1 MDKNNSSGSVSRYF
15 LEFIN
20 LPRHILFA
28 AFAIS
33 AAASFLLFGYEFIR
47 AVSESLF
54 IAAYTAENLPRVMAA
69 VLPGLLLLLYIYGRL
84 LSWLGATR
92 TLAITSVLSGVLIL
106 GTYIAL
112 LNGIDFAAAI
122 IYVFREAYIVIVLEQ
137 FWSFVNSTLT
147 TKQAKTINGP
157 FCAIASVG
165 SVVGGLLVNRWAE
178 TLGSETLLLFTT
190 ASLIPAAIFGV
201 IAYNL
206 AGEPKPAVAEE
217 GGRRGHLGVKT
228 LFSSRYLVFIG
239 LLILSTQVISTVLVI
254 RFDGLVEKEIL
265 NTDTMTA
272 YFGKFYAGLAAIA
285 AVLQLIVV
293 PIALRFVSI
302 RIIHI
307 GIPIVH
313 LVNGL
318 ILTLTPSLRAGSR
331 AFLMFKALDYSLFRA
346 GKELFYMPLSYD
358 ERYRAKQIIDSFLYR
373 SGKSGS
379 ASVIALIGVVV
390 KTIPGAVYSIAAMV
404 ASCIWGGLILNLTSQ
419 YQKIEKTD
427 KNVDNN
433 TDIV

>member
-1 MDKNNSSGSVSRYF
+1 MDKNNSSESVFRYF
-15 LEFIN
+15 SEFVD

-33 AAASFLLFGYEFIR
+33 AAASFLLCGYEFIR

-54 IAAYTAENLPRVMAA
+54 IAAYTAENLPRVLAA
-69 VLPGLLLLLYIYGRL
+69 VLPGLLLVLYIYGRL
-84 LSWLGATR
+84 LSWLGAKR
-92 TLAITSVLSGVLIL
+92 TLAISAVLSGTLIL
-106 GTYIAL
+106 GCYFAL
-112 LNGIDFAAAI
+112 LSGVRFATAI
-122 IYVFREAYIVIVLEQ
+122 LYVFREAYIVIVIEQ

-165 SVVGGLLVNRWAE
+165 SVVGGLLVSRWAE
-178 TLGSETLLLFTT
+178 TLGSETLLLFTA

-206 AGEPKPAVAEE
+206 GGEPKPSAAEE
-217 GGRRGHLGVKT
+217 GGRLGHLGVKT

-239 LLILSTQVISTVLVI
+239 LLILCTQTISTVLII

-272 YFGKFYAGLAAIA
+272 YFGKFYATLGAIS

-293 PIALRFVSI
+293 PIALRFVSL

-313 LVNGL
+313 LINGL
-318 ILTLTPSLRAGSR
+318 VLTLTPSLRTASR
-331 AFLMFKALDYSLFRA
+331 AYLTFKALDYSLFRA
-346 GKELFYMPLSYD
+346 AKELFYIPLSYD
-358 ERYRAKQIIDSFLYR
+358 ERYRAKQIIDSFGYR
-373 SGKSGS
+373 SAKSGS
-379 ASVIALIGVVV
+379 AGVITLIGLGM
-390 KTIPGAVYSIAAMV
+390 KTIPGMAYSIAAMV
-404 ASCIWGGLILNLTSQ
+404 ASCIWGGLVTNLTSQ
-419 YQKIEKTD
+419 YQKIENIN
-427 KNVDNN
+427 KNVDNE
-433 TDIV
+433 TPIV